1 LLYYHVNTAECRELA
16 PTALREE
23 FFEPI
28 QKILSASEGYIPG
41 HEDFTVRVHRRG
53 RNAIF
58 SIHRF
63 GVNPV
68 AACAF
73 VADDTDEQQ
82 IWAGIIKLAP
92 PGSGFH
98 RLDALMP
105 ETRPWLAVALLPD
118 HIYVREGVAWVQEFC
133 LSMGLVLAGIEHAA
147 K

>member
-1 LLYYHVNTAECRELA
+1 MLYYRINTAECRECEMTA
-16 PTALREE
+16 PREE
-23 FFEPI
+23 FCEPI
-28 QKILSASEGYIPG
+28 QKILAAGEGYIPG

-58 SIHRF
+58 SVHRF

-73 VADDTDEQQ
+73 VAEDTDEQQ

-105 ETRPWLAVALLPD
+105 ATRPWLALALLPD
-118 HIYVREGVAWVQEFC
+118 HIYVREGVGWVYDFC
-133 LSMGLVLAGIEHAA
+133 ISMGLVLAGIEQTA